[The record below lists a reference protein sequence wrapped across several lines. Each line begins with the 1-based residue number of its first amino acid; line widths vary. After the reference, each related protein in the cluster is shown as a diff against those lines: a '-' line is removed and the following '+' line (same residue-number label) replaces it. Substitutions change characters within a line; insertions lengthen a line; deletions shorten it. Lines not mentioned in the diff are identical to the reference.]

1 MMIPR
6 RSLITSLAAMPFAA
20 PAAAAAERA
29 STRAPEGGRRH
40 FPNVNLLTQDNHHVR
55 FYDDLVKDKIV
66 MFNFFYVACTGICPA
81 STANLVK
88 VQHALSDRVGR
99 DIFMY
104 SISLKPREDRPRQLK
119 DYAEMHGIRA
129 GWTLLTGKPEDC
141 ELLRRRLGFAD
152 ADPIRDRDIA
162 NHIGLVVY
170 GNEKMDSW
178 AACPALTEPTSFV
191 KYLSWM
197 DRS

>member
-6 RSLITSLAAMPFAA
+6 RSLISSLAAVPFAA
-20 PAAAAAERA
+20 RAAEAREPVPSRA
-29 STRAPEGGRRH
+29 SAGGRRH
-40 FPNVNLLTQDNHHVR
+40 FPNVSLLTQDNQRVR

-66 MFNFFYVACTGICPA
+66 MFNFFYVSCTGICPA

-88 VQHALSDRVGR
+88 VQHALGDRVGR

-104 SISLKPREDRPRQLK
+104 SISLKPREDRPKQLK
-119 DYAEMHGIRA
+119 EYVEMHGITP
-129 GWTLLTGKPEDC
+129 GWTLLTGKPDDC
-141 ELLRRRLGFAD
+141 ELLRRHLGFAD

-170 GNEKMDSW
+170 GNERLDSW

>member
-6 RSLITSLAAMPFAA
+6 RSLLTQLAASPFAA
-20 PAAAAAERA
+20 PAAA
-29 STRAPEGGRRH
+29 GGRRH
-40 FPNVNLLTQDNHHVR
+40 FPNVPLRTQDNRSVR

-88 VQHALSDRVGR
+88 VQHALGSRIGR

-104 SISLKPREDRPRQLK
+104 SISLKPREDRPAQLK
-119 DYAEMHGIRA
+119 EYAEMHGIEA
-129 GWTLLTGKPEDC
+129 GWTLLTGKPDDC

-152 ADPIRDRDIA
+152 VDPVRDRDIA

-170 GNEKMDSW
+170 GNERMDSW
-178 AACPALTEPTSFV
+178 AACPALTEPTAFV

>member
-1 MMIPR
+1 MFTR
-6 RSLITSLAAMPFAA
+6 RSLFRSVAVPFAA
-20 PAAAAAERA
+20 GAAAVPALA
-29 STRAPEGGRRH
+29 STSVPTGGRRR
-40 FPNVNLLTQDNHHVR
+40 FPNVTLLTQDNQRVR

-66 MFNFFYVACTGICPA
+66 MFNFFYVSCTGICPA

-88 VQHALSDRVGR
+88 VQRVLGNRVGR

-104 SISLKPREDRPRQLK
+104 SISLKPREDHPAQLK
-119 DYAEMHGIRA
+119 EYQEMHGIAA
-129 GWTLLTGKPEDC
+129 GWTLLTGKPDDC

-152 ADPIRDRDIA
+152 SDPVRDRVVG

-170 GNEKMDSW
+170 GNERLDRW
-178 AACPALTEPTSFV
+178 AACPAQTEPTEIV

>member
-1 MMIPR
+1 MFTR
-6 RSLITSLAAMPFAA
+6 RSLFTSLAATPFAA
-20 PAAAAAERA
+20 QAAAVPALA
-29 STRAPEGGRRH
+29 SASAPVGGRRH
-40 FPNVNLLTQDNHHVR
+40 FPNVTLLTQDNQRVR

-66 MFNFFYVACTGICPA
+66 MFNFFYVSCTGICPA
-81 STANLVK
+81 STANLVR
-88 VQHALSDRVGR
+88 VQNVLGNRVGR

-104 SISLKPREDRPRQLK
+104 SISLKPREDHPAQLK
-119 DYAEMHGIRA
+119 EYQEMHGIKA
-129 GWTLLTGKPEDC
+129 GWTLLTGKPDDC

-152 ADPIRDRDIA
+152 ADQVRDRNIA

-170 GNEKMDSW
+170 GNERLDSW
-178 AACPALTEPTSFV
+178 AACPAITEPTAFV

>member
-1 MMIPR
+1 MMITR
-6 RSLITSLAAMPFAA
+6 RALFTPLAIGPVAALAAEV
-20 PAAAAAERA
+20 PARGTTSDQA
-29 STRAPEGGRRH
+29 GGRRR
-40 FPNVNLLTQDNHHVR
+40 FPNVTLLTQDNRPVR

-66 MFNFFYVACTGICPA
+66 MINFFYVSCTGICPA

-88 VQHALSDRVGR
+88 VQQLLGNRVGR

-104 SISLKPREDRPRQLK
+104 SISLKPREDRPAQLK
-119 DYAEMHGIRA
+119 KYEEMHGIKA
-129 GWTLLTGKPEDC
+129 GWTLLTGKPADC
-141 ELLRRRLGFAD
+141 ELLRLRLGFAD
-152 ADPIRDRDIA
+152 PDPVRDRNVT

-170 GNEKMDSW
+170 GNEWLDGW
-178 AACPALTEPTSFV
+178 AACPALTDPTAFV

>member
-1 MMIPR
+1 LFTPVASR
-6 RSLITSLAAMPFAA
+6 PFAA
-20 PAAAAAERA
+20 RAAAIPGRA
-29 STRAPEGGRRH
+29 SASAPDGGRRR
-40 FPNVNLLTQDNHHVR
+40 FPNVTLLTQDNQAVR

-66 MFNFFYVACTGICPA
+66 MFNFFYVSCTGTCPA

-88 VQHALSDRVGR
+88 VQHLLGNRAGR

-104 SISLKPREDRPRQLK
+104 SISLKPRQDRPAQLK
-119 DYAEMHGIRA
+119 AYQEMHGIKA
-129 GWTLLTGKPEDC
+129 GWTLLTGKPDGC

-152 ADPIRDRDIA
+152 SDPVRDREVT

-170 GNEKMDSW
+170 GNERLDSW
-178 AACPALTEPTSFV
+178 AACPALTEPTQFV

>member
-6 RSLITSLAAMPFAA
+6 RSLISSLAAMPFAA
-20 PAAAAAERA
+20 RA
-29 STRAPEGGRRH
+29 TESRELAPSRAPAGGRRR
-40 FPNVNLLTQDNHHVR
+40 FPNVSLLTQDNQKLR

-66 MFNFFYVACTGICPA
+66 MFNFFYVSCTGICPA

-88 VQHALSDRVGR
+88 VQHALGGRVGR

-104 SISLKPREDRPRQLK
+104 SISLKPREDRPAQLK
-119 DYAEMHGIRA
+119 EYVEMHGITS
-129 GWTLLTGKPEDC
+129 GWTLLTGKPDDC
-141 ELLRRRLGFAD
+141 ESLRRHLGFAD
-152 ADPIRDRDIA
+152 ADPVRDRNIA

-170 GNEKMDSW
+170 GNERLDSW
-178 AACPALTEPTSFV
+178 AACPALTEPTAFV